1 MFIVCIHI
9 SDMITTTL
17 KILEVIP
24 EFGASTR
31 WIFVISFMLVY
42 CTAFIK
48 PIIYVYSNKFFKKA
62 FYDTFPFC
70 KTKNEDDIQ
79 LHNVDKDCSSDTD

>member
-1 MFIVCIHI
+1 
-9 SDMITTTL
+9 MITTTL

-42 CTAFIK
+42 CTTFIK

-70 KTKNEDDIQ
+70 KSKDEEDIQ
-79 LHNVDKDCSSDTD
+79 LNNLNEDSSSD

>member
-31 WIFVISFMLVY
+31 WIFVVSFMLVY

-48 PIIYVYSNKFFKKA
+48 PIIYVYTNKFFRNA

-70 KTKNEDDIQ
+70 KSKNEEDIQ
-79 LHNVDKDCSSDTD
+79 LDNVDKDSSDTD